1 MDISQIIMASKDLK
15 TTAMKHEVEVDDNAD
30 QPAFDITPPV
40 AWYKDAGLLKLYAMT
55 IIPFLSATTNGY
67 DGSLLNGLQTMEP
80 WQNYF
85 DNPSGSTL
93 GLFSAI
99 LQVGSFSA
107 IFFSSYLADLLG
119 RRAGITVGMVVLLV
133 GVVLQV
139 VPTVDTGMYIGGRF
153 LVGMGLV
160 TTVITYCTTT
170 TDCPLLDRTSHKAQH
185 RCSSS
190 NLPIQLIEARLQQC
204 TTRFGVLVQSSLL
217 GLSLEQHLIPRVLL
231 GEFQQLFRL
240 SCR

>member
-1 MDISQIIMASKDLK
+1 MASKVLK
-15 TTAMKHEVEVDDNAD
+15 STTMKHEMEVDNAE
-30 QPAFDITPPV
+30 QAAFNITPPV
-40 AWYKDAGLLKLYAMT
+40 AWYKDAGLLKLYAMI
-55 IIPFLSATTNGY
+55 IIPLLSATTNGY

-85 DNPSGSTL
+85 NNPSGSTL

-99 LQVGSFSA
+99 MQVGSFSA

-153 LVGMGLV
+153 LVGMGLA
-160 TTVITYCTTT
+160 TTAITYLTTI
-170 TDCPLLDRTSHKAQH
+170 TDCSLLDRTLHKAQH
-185 RCSSS
+185 RCSFW

-204 TTRFGVLVQSSLL
+204 TTRFGVSAQSSPL
-217 GLSLEQHLIPRVLL
+217 GLSSEQHLIPQVQL
-231 GEFQQLFRL
+231 GEFQRPSRL
-240 SCR
+240 SCH

>member
-1 MDISQIIMASKDLK
+1 MASKVVK
-15 TTAMKHEVEVDDNAD
+15 STTMKHEVKVDNVE
-30 QPAFDITPPV
+30 QPAFHIALPI
-40 AWYKDAGLLKLYAMT
+40 AWYKDAGLLKLYAMIT
-55 IIPFLSATTNGY
+55 IPLLSATTNGY

-80 WQNYF
+80 WRNYF

-107 IFFSSYLADLLG
+107 IFSSYLADLLG
-119 RRAGITVGMVVLLV
+119 RRAGITVGMIVLLV

-160 TTVITYCTTT
+160 NTAITYFATI
-170 TDCPLLDRTSHKAQH
+170 TDCSSIDQTLHRAQH
-185 RCSSS
+185 RYSFW
-190 NLPIQLIEARLQQC
+190 NFPTQLIEAR
-204 TTRFGVLVQSSLL
+204 
-217 GLSLEQHLIPRVLL
+217 
-231 GEFQQLFRL
+231 
-240 SCR
+240 

>member
-1 MDISQIIMASKDLK
+1 MASKILK
-15 TTAMKHEVEVDDNAD
+15 DTATKHDVEVDNAE
-30 QPAFDITPPV
+30 QPAFNTTLPV
-40 AWYKDAGLLKLYAMT
+40 TWYKDAGLLKLYSLL
-55 IIPFLSATTNGY
+55 IIPLLSATTNGY

-80 WQNYF
+80 WQDYF

-153 LVGMGLV
+153 LVGMGLA
-160 TTVITYCTTT
+160 TTAITNSTTI
-170 TDCPLLDRTSHKAQH
+170 TDSFLLDLILHKAQH
-185 RCSSS
+185 RCSFW
-190 NLPIQLIEARLQQC
+190 NLLIRLIEARLQHC
-204 TTRFGVLVQSSLL
+204 TTRSGASVQSSPL
-217 GLSLEQHLIPRVLL
+217 GLSSEQHPIPQVQL
-231 GEFQQLFRL
+231 GESQRLSRL
-240 SCR
+240 SCH